1 FLPPPIQS
9 FAFTPLQGGLQLRLL
24 EPPSMVVDEHGA
36 KWACDACLKGH
47 RVTNCHHEDRKLF
60 FVPGKGRPPTQC
72 QHCREERK
80 RRGAHSSCQ
89 CGAKKRAKDP
99 NRGDSIEASDDADL
113 CQCMHHAKCIC
124 TLLKKE
130 RGTLDELFVA
140 DDAPSKPKPITK
152 AKPRLTATQSETHL
166 TVFANG
172 HHKPIH
178 RNNNAAQECG
188 VPYVRSR
195 PQTMHGTAGARHRSV
210 ESLPLARNAD
220 TMALLTQKQS
230 RTNGMPQDVRPTVSE
245 RGSPQFGATN
255 LTCPPLPLRPCSMIG
270 FPPPPALQPRFIYNN
285 ASILPD
291 PGSASSDFDVPLYS
305 AGTIAPADP
314 WSFLGMPEMPGA
326 VLGPQLPLGTS
337 ADIKLAM
344 QPALTAAS
352 SSNARSDIDDIPLFD
367 EPRTHDRHGS
377 VLDVHEVPAAVSMV
391 DDKPARMNLD
401 PCNATNLDGQPS
413 SRWSLPASLTNM
425 TQSGYSYS
433 VSSGPQLPTVLQGT
447 QTPASDPIKDHLID
461 LTSGELYQSTSAVP
475 KSANAPL
482 VFNDVS
488 SYLEA
493 VPRRLSSGLDT
504 ANIDAWLAQY
514 EFKNS
519 PLNSSDQQN
528 SNNNHFL
535 GNDDEPVDMIFS
547 TLDTGMNQFGTT
559 SSRYNTGSS
568 SIGLSSYPLSIVN
581 EPFDLNGVGSK
592 PVTTYHST

>member
-1 FLPPPIQS
+1 
-9 FAFTPLQGGLQLRLL
+9 
-24 EPPSMVVDEHGA
+24 MVVDEHGA

-99 NRGDSIEASDDADL
+99 NRSDSTEASDDADL

-124 TLLKKE
+124 TLLKRE

-140 DDAPSKPKPITK
+140 DDVPSKPKPITK

-188 VPYVRSR
+188 VPYTRSR
-195 PQTMHGTAGARHRSV
+195 PQTMHGAAGALYRSV

-220 TMALLTQKQS
+220 TMPLLTQKQG
-230 RTNGMPQDVRPTVSE
+230 RTNGVPQDIRPSVSE
-245 RGSPQFGATN
+245 RGSPQFGAINPTR
-255 LTCPPLPLRPCSMIG
+255 PPLPLRPYSMTG
-270 FPPPPALQPRFIYNN
+270 FPPPPAVQPRYLHNN
-285 ASILPD
+285 ASLLLG

-314 WSFLGMPEMPGA
+314 WSFLGPPKMPGA
-326 VLGPQLPLGTS
+326 LLGPQLPLGTS
-337 ADIKLAM
+337 ADINLAM

-352 SSNARSDIDDIPLFD
+352 SSNAHSDIDDIPPLD
-367 EPRTHDRHGS
+367 QSRTYDRHSS
-377 VLDVHEVPAAVSMV
+377 VLDVHKIPAAVSMV
-391 DDKPARMNLD
+391 NDKSARMNLD

-413 SRWSLPASLTNM
+413 SRWSLPASLTNT

-433 VSSGPQLPTVLQGT
+433 VSSDPQLPTVLQGT
-447 QTPASDPIKDHLID
+447 QTPASDPIKDHLVD
-461 LTSGELYQSTSAVP
+461 LTSGEVYQSTGTVL
-475 KSANAPL
+475 KSADAPL
-482 VFNDVS
+482 MLNDVYS
-488 SYLEA
+488 HLEA
-493 VPRRLSSGLDT
+493 VPRRMSSGLDT

-514 EFKNS
+514 ELNNS
-519 PLNSSDQQN
+519 PLDISDQQP

-535 GNDDEPVDMIFS
+535 GNNDELVDMSFS
-547 TLDTGMNQFGTT
+547 TPNTGMSQFGT
-559 SSRYNTGSS
+559 SSSPYDTGSG
-568 SIGLSSYPLSIVN
+568 SIGLSSYPLNIVN
-581 EPFDLNGVGSK
+581 EPFDPKQFGSNDLPLDLGLGVLDFINGNWI
-592 PVTTYHST
+592 